1 MYDPVHE
8 KIKVDAIFENGK
20 VSVTRFKWKDKVYKV
35 NEVTLITKAYRGRD
49 TVWLVYVTTLTA
61 AYKLRFDT
69 DTLNWWMEELSWEE
83 TSESQ

>member
-20 VSVTRFKWKDKVYKV
+20 VSVTRFKWKNKVYKV
-35 NEVTLITKAYRGRD
+35 DQVTLVTKAYRGRD
-49 TVWLVYVTTLTA
+49 AVWLVYVTTLTA

-69 DTLNWWMEELSWEE
+69 DTLNWWMEEFTW
-83 TSESQ
+83 SE